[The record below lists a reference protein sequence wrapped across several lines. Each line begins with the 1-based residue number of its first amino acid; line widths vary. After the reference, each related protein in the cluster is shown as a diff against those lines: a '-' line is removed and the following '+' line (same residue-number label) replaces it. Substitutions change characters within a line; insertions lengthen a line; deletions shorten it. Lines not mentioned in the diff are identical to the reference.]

1 MGVEFCP
8 ADEDGVTLDQ
18 AFKKDSVAAFF
29 FLNVLDESLFPLV
42 WLCFVS
48 WMYNSVCVVIY
59 VHQYARVYDKTLII
73 FFFLSLSITDHD
85 NTEWPPAHVHGL
97 MFDFWEL

>member
-1 MGVEFCP
+1 
-8 ADEDGVTLDQ
+8 
-18 AFKKDSVAAFF
+18 
-29 FLNVLDESLFPLV
+29 
-42 WLCFVS
+42 
-48 WMYNSVCVVIY
+48 MYNSVCVVIY
-59 VHQYARVYDKTLII
+59 VHQYARVYDKTLIN